1 MRCLIMMEEL
11 KNLLHEKGYNI
22 FSKKIDDIEYNYCF
36 TGDRVYFFSDISDIE
51 DSQLREYSNDMAIN
65 IAQLVKKDKYKEF
78 FTSEVKFSNGD
89 LNLVTE
95 SLDLKAFLWDL
106 YIISIRI
113 SDEND
118 FFPNEVISQLQREK
132 LIARRIIIQEETIE
146 EALVKLTEEFSST
159 DKLNTIFLKYKKD
172 TNESSIIENLLDEN
186 LVDEVKRK
194 SGKKSIALEIKN
206 RVPKENILLKE
217 RIKQT
222 KKNDGT
228 SINLD
233 DIENYLDNIKN
244 LYEEAREYLK

>member
-1 MRCLIMMEEL
+1 
-11 KNLLHEKGYNI
+11 
-22 FSKKIDDIEYNYCF
+22 
-36 TGDRVYFFSDISDIE
+36 
-51 DSQLREYSNDMAIN
+51 MAIN

-159 DKLNTIFLKYKKD
+159 DKLNTIVLKYKKD

-194 SGKKSIALEIKN
+194 SVKKSTALKIKN

-222 KKNDGT
+222 KKMME
-228 SINLD
+228 L
-233 DIENYLDNIKN
+233 
-244 LYEEAREYLK
+244 A